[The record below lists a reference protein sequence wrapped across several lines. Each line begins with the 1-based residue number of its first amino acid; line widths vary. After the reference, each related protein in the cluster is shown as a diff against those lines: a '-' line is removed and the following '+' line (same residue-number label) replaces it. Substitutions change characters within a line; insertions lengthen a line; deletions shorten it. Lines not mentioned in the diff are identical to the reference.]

1 MPLLGFSLAALIGLS
16 LGLLGGGGS
25 IITVPILV
33 YVLGFGAKESIAMG
47 LAVVGVTSLFGA
59 AGHWRKG
66 NVQLRAALVFGAVAM
81 VGTYAGARLAAF
93 VSGALQLLL
102 FATVMLVAAFFMFRN
117 GRKEAAL
124 SARKESAPVPEP
136 RKASFP
142 VMAVAAL
149 GVGGL
154 TGLVGVGGGFLI
166 VPALVLLVG
175 LPMKQAVGTS
185 LLVIALNSFVGFAGY
200 LGHVQVPWLYLGI
213 FTAIAV
219 AGILIGTWTSHYVS
233 QAALKRAFSL
243 FLVVMGAF
251 ILFKNREALARG
263 GGEPAPTA
271 RCPERPRGVGLSY
284 RERVKP
290 RRGLRPSARARC
302 SRRGRGSC
310 RRRSPGRPCAG

>member
-1 MPLLGFSLAALIGLS
+1 MPVIGLALAALIGLS

-59 AGHWRKG
+59 AGHWRRG
-66 NVQLRAALVFGAVAM
+66 NVQLRAALIFGAVAM
-81 VGTYAGARLAAF
+81 VGTYAGARLSAF
-93 VSGALQLLL
+93 ASGTLQLLL

-117 GRKEAAL
+117 SRKEAAL
-124 SARKESAPVPEP
+124 TARKESAHAPEP
-136 RKASFP
+136 HKASFP
-142 VMAVAAL
+142 VMALAAL

-200 LGHVQVPWLYLGI
+200 LGHVEVRWLYLGI

-219 AGILIGTWTSHYVS
+219 AGILIGTWASHYVS
-233 QAALKRAFSL
+233 QAALKRAFSV
-243 FLVVMGAF
+243 FLVVMGVF
-251 ILFKNREALARG
+251 IFFKNRGALAQT
-263 GGEPAPTA
+263 GGEPATPA
-271 RCPERPRGVGLSY
+271 A
-284 RERVKP
+284 
-290 RRGLRPSARARC
+290 SAAPHTR
-302 SRRGRGSC
+302 
-310 RRRSPGRPCAG
+310 

>member
-1 MPLLGFSLAALIGLS
+1 MPLLGLSLAALIGLS

-25 IITVPILV
+25 ILTVPILV

-59 AGHWRKG
+59 MGHWRKG
-66 NVQLRAALVFGAVAM
+66 NLQLRAALTFGAVAM
-81 VGTYAGARLAAF
+81 AGTYAGARLSVW
-93 VSGALQLLL
+93 VSGAAQLLL
-102 FATVMLVAAFFMFRN
+102 FAAVMLVAAFFMYRN

-124 SARKESAPVPEP
+124 AACKACPPPPEP
-136 RKASFP
+136 HQSPFP
-142 VMAVAAL
+142 VMAAAAL

-200 LGHVQVPWLYLGI
+200 LGHVVVPWGYLAL

-219 AGILIGTWTSHYVS
+219 VGILAGTWVSRFVS
-233 QAALKRAFSL
+233 QAALKRAFSA
-243 FLVVMGAF
+243 FLVLMGLF
-251 ILFKNREALARG
+251 ILFKNWNAL
-263 GGEPAPTA
+263 
-271 RCPERPRGVGLSY
+271 GL
-284 RERVKP
+284 P
-290 RRGLRPSARARC
+290 
-302 SRRGRGSC
+302 GSIL
-310 RRRSPGRPCAG
+310 SWG

>member
-1 MPLLGFSLAALIGLS
+1 MNTMPLLGLSLAALIGLS

-25 IITVPILV
+25 ILTVPILV

-59 AGHWRKG
+59 VGHWRRG
-66 NVQLRAALVFGAVAM
+66 NLQLRAALVFGATAM
-81 VGTYAGARLAAF
+81 AGTYAGARLAAF
-93 VSGALQLLL
+93 VSGSVQLLL
-102 FATVMLVAAFFMFRN
+102 FAGVMLVAAFFMFRN

-124 SARKESAPVPEP
+124 AARRERAHVPEP
-136 RKASFP
+136 RKAP
-142 VMAVAAL
+142 LPIMVASAI

-200 LGHVQVPWLYLGI
+200 VGHVEVPWTWLGL

-219 AGILIGTWTSHYVS
+219 GGILAGTWASRFVS
-233 QAALKRAFSL
+233 QAVLKRAFSA
-243 FLVVMGAF
+243 FLVLMGLF
-251 ILFKNREALARG
+251 ILFKNRHALVV
-263 GGEPAPTA
+263 APSQVA
-271 RCPERPRGVGLSY
+271 VEQN
-284 RERVKP
+284 
-290 RRGLRPSARARC
+290 C
-302 SRRGRGSC
+302 S
-310 RRRSPGRPCAG
+310 